1 MSCKFC
7 SLEGS
12 FPYFHFDGTN
22 GKEIAD
28 WSMCFLDYVSSS
40 NILLIPNRAGQLQ
53 VPVDTI
59 IVKVHDR
66 NYMVFGPTEFKRIFK
81 VSDNKA
87 LRPPKRKYDEA
98 EIIQEL
104 SITEIKLLREPN
116 DKIVQVRDN
125 DNSLPDSNNSII
137 LFFRKIIKITQSII
151 HRRSAE

>member
-1 MSCKFC
+1 MSCKVC

-28 WSMCFLDYVSSS
+28 WSKCFLDYLSSS

-59 IVKVHDR
+59 IVKVSDR

-87 LRPPKRKYDEA
+87 LKAPKRKYDEA
-98 EIIQEL
+98 EIIEEPT
-104 SITEIKLLREPN
+104 ITEIKLLESPN
-116 DKIVQVRDN
+116 DKIVEVRDN
-125 DNSLPDSNNSII
+125 DNSLSNSDSSII
-137 LFFRKIIKITQSII
+137 LFFRKITKITKSII
-151 HRRSAE
+151 NRRST